1 MDPRNQNALAAM
13 LSDFTT
19 RVNDLEQRI
28 KLVHDRVSILDQTL
42 LRQND
47 RLIKEIKSMKDDITE
62 LKNKVEKFD
71 DVTEHIVS
79 ESEEFARKEELAV
92 FEKFMKMWEPMNFA
106 TLDDVKE
113 MLQGIER
120 KKSKDKIIPVEED

>member
-1 MDPRNQNALAAM
+1 MEPRNTNALAAM

-19 RVNDLEQRI
+19 RVNDLEERI

-47 RLIKEIKSMKDDITE
+47 RLIKEVKSMKDDITE
-62 LKNKVEKFD
+62 LKNKIDKFD
-71 DVTEHIVS
+71 EVTEHIVS

-92 FEKFMKMWEPMNFA
+92 FEKFMKLWEPMKFA
-106 TLDDVKE
+106 TLDDVRE
-113 MLQGIER
+113 MIQSEKR
-120 KKSKDKIIPVEED
+120 KSKDKIIPVED

>member
-1 MDPRNQNALAAM
+1 MDPRNANALSAL

-19 RVNDLEQRI
+19 RVNDLEERI

-47 RLIKEIKSMKDDITE
+47 RLIKEVKSMKEDITE
-62 LKNKVEKFD
+62 LKNKIDKFD
-71 DVTEHIVS
+71 EVSEHIVS

-92 FEKFMKMWEPMNFA
+92 FEKFMKLWEPMKFA
-106 TLDDVKE
+106 TLDDVRE
-113 MLQGIER
+113 MIQSEK
-120 KKSKDKIIPVEED
+120 KKSKDRIIPVED